1 MAIKWGLSVLDRRR
15 HAVDEH
21 ASHPIGVLKAQC
33 GHLLLMVTELDPE
46 PLGSRCKS
54 YAAMQPAGARRV
66 TSASVSR

>member
-1 MAIKWGLSVLDRRR
+1 LTGVGTPWTSMPPN
-15 HAVDEH
+15 
-21 ASHPIGVLKAQC
+21 PIGVLKAQC